1 MNKNHKTLELDL
13 ILEKLAAE
21 CSCDDAKDL
30 ARGLKPACDMA
41 EVEMLLQQT
50 EDAFSLL
57 RSEERR
63 VGKECRSRWSPY
75 H

>member
-41 EVEMLLQQT
+41 EVEMLLT
-50 EDAFSLL
+50 NRGRIFTSCPL
-57 RSEERR
+57 R
-63 VGKECRSRWSPY
+63 RSVIFGS
-75 H
+75 